1 MPIQVFLNIEVQICK
16 YQVLLE
22 RNTVIS
28 SNFLL
33 WKGTVSVEFWENCP
47 KLCGNFAFPQNL
59 HTRKLGEIMNFL
71 GVCFEWI
78 ILVISDFYNRGTEHK
93 LEAFVLNFW
102 VDLELGVNHFL
113 EKPNKLYGS
122 YSQKILT
129 LLVIMKT
136 VSSFYNIVLYKNNQI
151 LFYQT
156 IRFVTKG
163 LYWKIIEFWWF
174 LFQSITFCYF

>member
-1 MPIQVFLNIEVQICK
+1 
-16 YQVLLE
+16 
-22 RNTVIS
+22 
-28 SNFLL
+28 
-33 WKGTVSVEFWENCP
+33 
-47 KLCGNFAFPQNL
+47 
-59 HTRKLGEIMNFL
+59 MNFL

-78 ILVISDFYNRGTEHK
+78 ILVISDFYNRGTEDK

-163 LYWKIIEFWWF
+163 LY
-174 LFQSITFCYF
+174 